1 MLSAFGDL
9 DRFKAKWLI
18 EAPRATERIRIGLP
32 ATLDGGTGAAGT
44 GTGSVNPESANTG
57 GTALGSGA
65 GVSAAATNIVT
76 VSESFITLL
85 DAIKMNI
92 LSKDTLHPLLVETIQ
107 AANKV
112 TDRDFENKGKIVQWL
127 ITLNAMRAADELD
140 AEQARDLHFD
150 MTAAYEG
157 FKAVL

>member
-1 MLSAFGDL
+1 M
-9 DRFKAKWLI
+9 I

-32 ATLDGGTGAAGT
+32 ATLDGGTGAAATRGA
-44 GTGSVNPESANTG
+44 GSGVPESAGTG